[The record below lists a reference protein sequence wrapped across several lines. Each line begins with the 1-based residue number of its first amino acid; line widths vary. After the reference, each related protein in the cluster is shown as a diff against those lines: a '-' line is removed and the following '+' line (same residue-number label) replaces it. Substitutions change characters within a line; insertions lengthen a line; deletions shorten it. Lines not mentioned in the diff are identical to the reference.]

1 MPGGK
6 ATTVSSS
13 LPRRHRRGLTRSAA
27 ACERCR
33 RRKQK
38 CDARTPTCG
47 ACKAAGASCVPSE
60 RLVVRQAHPEC
71 QCGLLRDQLQT
82 LRHQYET
89 LLQQFEQ
96 LQGQTSGKSPRSN
109 SNAPDA
115 SGPSPSGIISVSR
128 SHVSPM
134 HEEWRKQNLI
144 FNCDI
149 PYTGRILLPTFSHRS
164 RVRDTNGSA
173 LSSAWKLW
181 GDDPGLVDAPL
192 RLTTIPPESDSEAY
206 LKLVG
211 TFFDRRWPYLP
222 VLHRPTFL
230 REHLSPFLS
239 RRVSSGISRFLVNMV
254 CAIAT
259 AEKPLHQEESHY
271 SHRAFFNQATQ
282 DMHLV
287 IGTGDF
293 ECVQCLLLLC
303 MYGYNEPQS
312 VNLWYTSGLALQ
324 LAIGI
329 DLHRKE
335 SLAGRDNLSAE
346 MVKRVFW
353 SAYVTNCIMAINMG
367 RPLGIQE
374 SDITMSLPL
383 QLTDDEL
390 DNSPAVLDHTS
401 IVPQVTDT
409 STFIHII
416 RLRKINA
423 VIYSSFH
430 SIGQTRPGAEELESR
445 RKQYFS
451 DLNHWVST
459 APRYMQTTSTFQSPH
474 WFQIA
479 FHHAVLTLYRP
490 SRGAPMP
497 SSEDLRICTES
508 AIGLISSYSALY
520 AMNQIKYTFVAIH
533 ALFMAAITM
542 LYALRASPQLRHDLT
557 KSIVQTNILTFL
569 TLFRGISNGRMVGE
583 KCSEIVERLG
593 DCILSLFDDATGA
606 GVDVD
611 TEFQSWFGLQ
621 SHAFTK
627 SAHGD
632 SVKGM
637 ENKSPDYPDAR
648 VDLPW
653 ADLFL
658 EGIDIGSTDVW
669 SFLT

>member
-6 ATTVSSS
+6 ATTVSPS

-38 CDARTPTCG
+38 CDGRTPTCG
-47 ACKAAGASCVPSE
+47 ACEAGGAACVPSE

-71 QCGLLRDQLQT
+71 QCDILRGQLETLQLQYNT
-82 LRHQYET
+82 LS
-89 LLQQFEQ
+89 QQFKE
-96 LQGQTSGKSPRSN
+96 LRGRASGKTPSSN
-109 SNAPDA
+109 SDAPDV
-115 SGPSPSGIISVSR
+115 SGLSSSGSVSVSR
-128 SHVSPM
+128 SHPSSTMP
-134 HEEWRKQNLI
+134 EESRKQDLPLNS
-144 FNCDI
+144 DV
-149 PYTGRILLPTFSHRS
+149 PYTGRILLPTFSPRT

-173 LSSAWKLW
+173 LSSAWRLW
-181 GDDPGLVDAPL
+181 GDDAGPMEAPFPLTAIPDFDA
-192 RLTTIPPESDSEAY
+192 EAY
-206 LKLVG
+206 MNMVG

-222 VLHRPTFL
+222 ILHRPTFL
-230 REHLSPFLS
+230 REHLLPFLS
-239 RRVSSGISRFLVNMV
+239 R
-254 CAIAT
+254 
-259 AEKPLHQEESHY
+259 KPLDPEESRPC
-271 SHRAFFNQATQ
+271 HRAFFNRAIQ
-282 DMHLV
+282 DLHLV

-329 DLHRKE
+329 DMHRKE
-335 SLAGRDNLSAE
+335 SLTGRDILSAE

-353 SAYVTNCIMAINMG
+353 CAYVTNCVMAINMG

-374 SDITMSLPL
+374 PDITMSLPL

-401 IVPQVTDT
+401 IVPQVMDN

-423 VIYSSFH
+423 DIYSSFH
-430 SIGQTRPGAEELESR
+430 SIGRMRPCDEELESR
-445 RKQYFS
+445 QKQYFS
-451 DLNHWVST
+451 ELNHWVFT
-459 APRYMQTTSTFQSPH
+459 APRYMQTVSTFQSPH

-490 SRGAPMP
+490 SRAVPMP
-497 SSEDLRICTES
+497 SYEDLRICIES

-520 AMNQIKYTFVAIH
+520 AMNRIRYTFVAIH
-533 ALFMAAITM
+533 ALFMAAVTM
-542 LYALRASPQLRHDLT
+542 LYALRASPPLRHELT
-557 KSIVQTNILTFL
+557 RPVMQTNILTFL
-569 TLFRGISNGRMVGE
+569 TLFRGISNGRVVGE
-583 KCSEIVERLG
+583 KCCKIVERLG
-593 DCILSLFDDATGA
+593 NCILSLFDDATA
-606 GVDVD
+606 ASVDVD

-621 SHAFTK
+621 SHAFAK
-627 SAHGD
+627 SAQGI
-632 SVKGM
+632 SVGET
-637 ENKSPDYPDAR
+637 ENKSPHYPDAR

-669 SFLT
+669 GFLT